1 MAQENVKRSPSQI
14 KYTMA
19 KSIIRL
25 FVFLLF
31 LGLLFIFIMTPTS
44 TYKHKWVPKIQAK
57 SNSTYFGVQGFII
70 LIYTFPSM
78 LIATLGCVYI
88 HITKKSNEVDNGKKH
103 ESTIWKRPLLVKGP
117 LGIVS
122 MTEIAFLLM
131 LMALLVWTLA
141 NYIHN
146 DFLAIASS
154 PKEEDGP
161 KIWQEKLAI
170 VGFRLGPV
178 GNICLVLLFF
188 PVTRGTSVLPMFGLT
203 SEGCIKYHIWK
214 WRGSLLVGHVLM
226 TAFTAHGVCFII
238 FWASTNQISQMLK
251 WDKVGISNVAGEISL
266 LAGLF
271 LWVATIPKI
280 RRKFFE
286 LFFYTHNLYII
297 FIIFFVFHIGIYFS
311 YIMLPGFYLFMVDR
325 YLRFLQSRRKV
336 RLVSSRVLPCEGVE
350 LNFSKGHELSYNPT
364 SVMFINVPSISKLQW
379 HPFTITSNSNLEQDK
394 LSVVIKSEG
403 TWTQKLYQL
412 LSNPSPIDRL
422 QISVEGPYGPPST
435 NYLRHDTI
443 VMISGGSGITPFI
456 SIIRD
461 LIYLSTTFKCKTPNI
476 LLICSFNNTSSLSM
490 LELILP
496 ISSTPQ
502 DISNMKLQIEAYIT
516 RDQEFKPDIP
526 IHPQTLWFKPN
537 PTDTPIHAI
546 LGLNSWIWLSL
557 IISSSFI
564 IFLIII
570 GIITRYYIFPIDH
583 NTNTIFSY
591 PLRSFLHM
599 LIICVSVVVVAS
611 VAVLSN
617 KKQNAK
623 EAKQIQ
629 NMERPTPIVSPNS
642 MIYNADREMESFPY
656 QSLVQATNVTYGAR
670 PDLSRLLLEIKGS
683 SVGVFASGP
692 KQLRQNVA
700 TICSSGLV
708 ENLHFESI
716 SFTW

>member
-1 MAQENVKRSPSQI
+1 
-14 KYTMA
+14 
-19 KSIIRL
+19 
-25 FVFLLF
+25 
-31 LGLLFIFIMTPTS
+31 
-44 TYKHKWVPKIQAK
+44 
-57 SNSTYFGVQGFII
+57 FII
-70 LIYTFPSM
+70 LIYTFPSL

-88 HITKKSNEVDNGKKH
+88 HITKKSNEIGNGKKH
-103 ESTIWKRPLLVKGP
+103 ESTIWKRPMLVKGP

-131 LMALLVWTLA
+131 FIALLVWTLA
-141 NYIHN
+141 TYLHN
-146 DFLAIASS
+146 DFVAIASS
-154 PKEEDGP
+154 PKEEADP
-161 KIWQEKLAI
+161 KVWQEKLES
-170 VGFRLGPV
+170 VGLRLGLV

-203 SEGCIKYHIWK
+203 SEGCIKYHIW
-214 WRGSLLVGHVLM
+214 LGHVLM
-226 TAFTAHGVCFII
+226 TIFTAHGICYII
-238 FWASTNQISQMLK
+238 YWASTNQISQMLK

-266 LAGLF
+266 FAGLF

-297 FIIFFVFHIGIYFS
+297 FIIFFIFHVGISFA
-311 YIMLPGFYLFMVDR
+311 YIMFPGFYLFMVDR
-325 YLRFLQSRRKV
+325 YLRFLQSRCEV
-336 RLVSSRVLPCEGVE
+336 RLVSSRVLPCEVVE
-350 LNFSKGHELSYNPT
+350 LNFSKDHELSYNPT
-364 SVMFINVPSISKLQW
+364 SVMFINVPNISKLQW

-394 LSVVIKSEG
+394 LSVVIKSGG

-412 LSNPSPIDRL
+412 LSNPSPIDRF
-422 QISVEGPYGPPST
+422 QISVEGPYGPAST
-435 NYLRHDTI
+435 NYLRHDTL

-456 SIIRD
+456 SIIRE
-461 LIYLSTTFKCKTPNI
+461 LVYLSTTFKCKTPNI
-476 LLICSFNNTSSLSM
+476 LLICSFKNTSSLSM
-490 LELILP
+490 LDLILP

-502 DISNMKLQIEAYIT
+502 DISNMQLQIEAYIT
-516 RDQEFKPDIP
+516 RDKEFKPDIP

-537 PTDTPIHAI
+537 QTDTPIHAI
-546 LGLNSWIWLSL
+546 LGPNGWIWLSA

-583 NTNTIFSY
+583 NTNMIFSY

-599 LIICVSVVVVAS
+599 LVVCVSIIVVSSVV
-611 VAVLSN
+611 VLSN

-629 NMERPTPIVSPNS
+629 NMEGSTPTVSPNS
-642 MIYNADREMESFPY
+642 LTYNADRELESFPY
-656 QSLVQATNVTYGAR
+656 QSLVQATNVHYGAR
-670 PDLSRLLLEIKGS
+670 PDLSRLLLDIKGL

-700 TICSSGLV
+700 TICSSGIA

>member
-14 KYTMA
+14 KYTMV

-25 FVFLLF
+25 LVFLVF
-31 LGLLFIFIMTPTS
+31 LGLLCIFIMMPTA
-44 TYKHKWVPKIQAK
+44 TFRKKWNPKIRAK
-57 SNSTYFGVQGFII
+57 TNSTYFGVQGFRI
-70 LIYTFPSM
+70 LIYTFPVM
-78 LIATLGCVYI
+78 LVATLGCVYI
-88 HITKKSNEVDNGKKH
+88 HIAKKSNESGNGKKH
-103 ESTIWKRPLLVKGP
+103 ESTIWKRPMLVKGP

-131 LMALLVWTLA
+131 FIALLVWTFATYL
-141 NYIHN
+141 HN
-146 DFLAIASS
+146 DFVAIASS

-161 KIWQEKLAI
+161 KVWQEKLES
-170 VGFRLGPV
+170 VGLRLGLV

-188 PVTRGTSVLPMFGLT
+188 PVARGTSVLPMFGLT
-203 SEGCIKYHIWK
+203 SEGCIKYHIW
-214 WRGSLLVGHVLM
+214 LGHVLM
-226 TAFTAHGVCFII
+226 MIFTAHGVCYII
-238 FWASTNQISQMLK
+238 YWASTNQISQMLK
-251 WDKVGISNVAGEISL
+251 WNKVGVSQIAGEISL

-271 LWVATIPKI
+271 LWVATIPKV

-297 FIIFFVFHIGIYFS
+297 FIIFFIFHVGIAFA

-325 YLRFLQSRRKV
+325 YLRFLQSRRQV
-336 RLVSSRVLPCEGVE
+336 RLVSSRILSCEVVE

-412 LSNPSPIDRL
+412 LSNPLSIDRL
-422 QISVEGPYGPPST
+422 QISVEGPYGPTST
-435 NYLRHDTI
+435 NYLRHDTL

-456 SIIRD
+456 SIIRE
-461 LIYLSTTFKCKTPNI
+461 LIYFSTTFKCKTPNI
-476 LLICSFNNTSSLSM
+476 LLICSFKNTSSLSM
-490 LELILP
+490 LDLILP

-502 DISNMKLQIEAYIT
+502 DISNMQLQIEAYIT
-516 RDQEFKPDIP
+516 RDKEFKPDTP

-537 PTDTPIHAI
+537 PTDAPIRAI
-546 LGLNSWIWLSL
+546 LGPNGWIWLGA

-570 GIITRYYIFPIDH
+570 GIITHYYIFPIDH
-583 NTNTIFSY
+583 NTNKIFSY
-591 PLRSFLHM
+591 ALRTFLHM
-599 LIICVSVVVVAS
+599 LVICVSVAVVAS
-611 VAVLSN
+611 VAVLLN
-617 KKQNAK
+617 KKQHAK

-629 NMERPTPIVSPNS
+629 NMEGSTPTVSPNS
-642 MIYNADREMESFPY
+642 MIYNAERELESFPY
-656 QSLVQATNVTYGAR
+656 QSLVQATNVHYGAR

-708 ENLHFESI
+708 ENMHFESI
-716 SFTW
+716 SFIW